1 MKIDRPFFTPVI
13 ISLLCAAT
21 TTLGWS
27 ADAPTAE
34 EWAPVETALAE
45 QANDAEQRL
54 AKLVAAYPR
63 WSDGQRA
70 LAEWRLDHGKAEMAL
85 ADAQAALEISPN
97 DAGAASLLVQ
107 ALGKVGRTADAFAI
121 AGKFVGEKD
130 PGGWV
135 NFRAAEIAFHVG
147 DRKKAELHL
156 SLANGRAK
164 NSPPEFAFLDAR
176 IGESIGDL
184 DRAEVS
190 LNRAI
195 AAKPRFWVGYYQLGV
210 INLRQ
215 AETKTASSRIDYL
228 KKSATNFTQV
238 TSANRKDALAWLGLG
253 RAQLTLAQEF
263 LTNDRQSGLAK
274 AREAEGS
281 LRTAIDLNKELR
293 DAHLNLGVT
302 LLINEKAESAIA
314 HLLRARELGATDRTI
329 NFNLMLAYQQL
340 GRTAEFE
347 AEASKIQAV
356 STAEKLT
363 TGIGFFKAGNYAL
376 ATELLNGSLA
386 DLGEDR
392 ERISAT
398 YRFIGH
404 AEAALAEKAAKQQP
418 VDTIL
423 YNAHLDNARE
433 AWRKSGNLND
443 YSAQR
448 FFMAQ
453 ETTRT
458 PQLAYDAGWQHLR
471 WHDYQSID
479 GWSAVAGNYGHA
491 VTGGQGIHGMWERN
505 PIHLVSWI
513 LLGVIPLCLALFSFL
528 RPKHDV
534 EVVSKRPQTDPAI
547 RQSPTKIPT
556 KSPAP
561 APAPV
566 GRASQTSKPYGQAIR
581 SNATAP
587 RTPAPPSNPPAA
599 KPVPTPKQTSP
610 KPQVRSQVE
619 TEPTLKAIHD
629 PEARQPQTAKAH
641 QATKAPQAAKAP
653 QAVKAPQAPKAPL
666 RNPTSEM
673 LRPNAALERKATEP
687 DNNSALERR
696 TPRPDKP

>member
-1 MKIDRPFFTPVI
+1 MKIARPFFTPFSTPI
-13 ISLLCAAT
+13 IITLLCAAT
-21 TTLGWS
+21 TTLVWS

-121 AGKFVGEKD
+121 AGKFVGDKD

-135 NFRAAEIAFHVG
+135 NFRAAEMAFNAG

-164 NSPPEFAFLDAR
+164 NPPPEFAFLDAR
-176 IGESIGDL
+176 ISEAVGDL

-215 AETKTASSRIDYL
+215 AETKTASSRMDYL
-228 KKSATNFTQV
+228 KKSAANFSQV
-238 TSANRKDALAWLGLG
+238 TNVNRKDALAWLGLG
-253 RAQLTLAQEF
+253 RAQLTLAQE
-263 LTNDRQSGLAK
+263 LLVGDRQSGLAK

-281 LRTAIDLNKELR
+281 LRNAVDMNKELR

-302 LLINEKAESAIA
+302 LLINEKSESAIT

-347 AEASKIQAV
+347 AEAANIQAV

-386 DLGEDR
+386 NLGEDR

-418 VDTIL
+418 VDATI
-423 YNAHLDNARE
+423 YNSHLDNARE
-433 AWRKSGNLND
+433 AWRKSGNLRD

-453 ETTRT
+453 ETTRS

-471 WHDYQSID
+471 WHDYQSLD

-513 LLGVIPLCLALFSFL
+513 LLGVIPLCLALASFL
-528 RPKHDV
+528 RPKR
-534 EVVSKRPQTDPAI
+534 EEEEIVSKRPQTDPAI
-547 RQSPTKIPT
+547 RQQQAKAPT
-556 KSPAP
+556 KSP

-566 GRASQTSKPYGQAIR
+566 GRASQTSKPNGQAAR

-587 RTPAPPSNPPAA
+587 RTPAPPSSPPAA
-599 KPVPTPKQTSP
+599 KRVPVPKQTSP

-629 PEARQPQTAKAH
+629 PEARP
-641 QATKAPQAAKAP
+641 PQAAKAP
-653 QAVKAPQAPKAPL
+653 PAAKAPQAPKAPQ

-673 LRPNAALERKATEP
+673 LRPNAALERKKTEP
-687 DNNSALERR
+687 DNNAALERR
-696 TPRPDKP
+696 TPRPDKS